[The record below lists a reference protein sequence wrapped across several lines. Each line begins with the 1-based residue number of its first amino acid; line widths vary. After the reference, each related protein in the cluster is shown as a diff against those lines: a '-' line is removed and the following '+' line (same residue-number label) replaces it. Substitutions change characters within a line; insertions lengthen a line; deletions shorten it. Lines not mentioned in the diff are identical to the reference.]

1 MTNKRKNTGVNKQRE
16 ESQQSETSYG
26 TEQLQA
32 KASKTTEN
40 TFAQMLSRS
49 M

>member
-1 MTNKRKNTGVNKQRE
+1 MTKKRKNTTAGKRRDDE
-16 ESQQSETSYG
+16 SETSFG

-32 KASKTTEN
+32 KASQTTGN
-40 TFAQMLSRS
+40 TFSQMLSRS